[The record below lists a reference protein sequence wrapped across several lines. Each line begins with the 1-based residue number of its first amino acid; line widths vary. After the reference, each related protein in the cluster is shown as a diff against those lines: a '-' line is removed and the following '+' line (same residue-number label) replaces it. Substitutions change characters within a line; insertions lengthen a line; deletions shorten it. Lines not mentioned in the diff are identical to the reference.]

1 MPIKQLSLFVENQP
15 GSLSKV
21 CQVLKENRINISTL
35 SLADT
40 REYGILRLLIQEHER
55 ARDVLEKAGYV
66 VKVTDV
72 LALTVPDHPG
82 GLADTL
88 AILDK
93 HALSVLQIL
102 SFAGVSVEYMYAFTY
117 GRSNKAIIVFRFEN
131 PEKAIAMLKDEPI
144 ELVRAEELF

>member
-93 HALSVLQIL
+93 HALSV
-102 SFAGVSVEYMYAFTY
+102 EYMYAFTY

-131 PEKAIAMLKDEPI
+131 PEKAIAMLEDEPI

>member
-93 HALSVLQIL
+93 HALSV
-102 SFAGVSVEYMYAFTY
+102 EYMYAFTY

>member
-40 REYGILRLLIQEHER
+40 REYGILRLLIQEHDR
-55 ARDVLEKAGYV
+55 ARVVLEKAGYV

-93 HALSVLQIL
+93 HALSV
-102 SFAGVSVEYMYAFTY
+102 EYMYAFTY

-131 PEKAIAMLKDEPI
+131 PDKAVEQFKDEPI

>member
-40 REYGILRLLIQEHER
+40 REYGILRLLIQEHDR
-55 ARDVLEKAGYV
+55 ARVVLEKAGYV

-93 HALSVLQIL
+93 HALSV
-102 SFAGVSVEYMYAFTY
+102 EYMYAFTY

-131 PEKAIAMLKDEPI
+131 PDKAVELKDEPI

>member
-21 CQVLKENRINISTL
+21 CRVLKENRINISTL

-93 HALSVLQIL
+93 HALSV
-102 SFAGVSVEYMYAFTY
+102 EYMYAFTY

-131 PEKAIAMLKDEPI
+131 PEKAIALLKDEPI

>member
-1 MPIKQLSLFVENQP
+1 MPIKQLSLFVENRP

-21 CQVLKENRINISTL
+21 CQVLKENKINISTL

-55 ARDVLEKAGYV
+55 ARTVLEKAGYV
-66 VKVTDV
+66 VKETDV

-93 HALSVLQIL
+93 HALSV
-102 SFAGVSVEYMYAFTY
+102 EYMYAFTY

-131 PEKAIAMLKDEPI
+131 PEKAVELLKDESI

>member
-21 CQVLKENRINISTL
+21 CQVRKENRINISTL

-40 REYGILRLLIQEHER
+40 REYGILRLLIQEHDR
-55 ARDVLEKAGYV
+55 ARVVLEKAGYV

-93 HALSVLQIL
+93 HALSV
-102 SFAGVSVEYMYAFTY
+102 EYMYAFTY

-131 PEKAIAMLKDEPI
+131 PDKAVEQLKDEPI

>member
-40 REYGILRLLIQEHER
+40 REYGILRLLIQEHDR
-55 ARDVLEKAGYV
+55 ARVVLEKAGYV

-93 HALSVLQIL
+93 HALSV
-102 SFAGVSVEYMYAFTY
+102 EYMYAFTY

-131 PEKAIAMLKDEPI
+131 PDKAGEQLKDEPI

>member
-93 HALSVLQIL
+93 HALSV
-102 SFAGVSVEYMYAFTY
+102 EYMYAFTY

-131 PEKAIAMLKDEPI
+131 PEKAIAMLKDEPF
-144 ELVRAEELF
+144 ELVRAEDLF

>member
-40 REYGILRLLIQEHER
+40 REYGILRLLIQEHDR
-55 ARDVLEKAGYV
+55 ARVVLEKAGYV

-93 HALSVLQIL
+93 HALSV
-102 SFAGVSVEYMYAFTY
+102 EYMYAFTY

-131 PEKAIAMLKDEPI
+131 PDKAAEQLKDEPI

>member
-40 REYGILRLLIQEHER
+40 REYGILRLLIQEHDR
-55 ARDVLEKAGYV
+55 ARVVLEKAGYV

-93 HALSVLQIL
+93 HALSV
-102 SFAGVSVEYMYAFTY
+102 EYMYAFTY

-131 PEKAIAMLKDEPI
+131 PDTAVEQLKDEPI

>member
-1 MPIKQLSLFVENQP
+1 MMIKQLSLFVENQP

-40 REYGILRLLIQEHER
+40 REYGILRLLIQEHDR
-55 ARDVLEKAGYV
+55 ARVVLEKAGYV

-93 HALSVLQIL
+93 HALSV
-102 SFAGVSVEYMYAFTY
+102 EYMYAFTY

-131 PEKAIAMLKDEPI
+131 PDKAVEQLKDEPI

>member
-40 REYGILRLLIQEHER
+40 REYGILRLLIQEHDR
-55 ARDVLEKAGYV
+55 ARVVLEKAGYV

-93 HALSVLQIL
+93 HAL
-102 SFAGVSVEYMYAFTY
+102 SVEYMYAFTY

>member
-55 ARDVLEKAGYV
+55 ARDVLEKTGYV

-93 HALSVLQIL
+93 HAL
-102 SFAGVSVEYMYAFTY
+102 SVEYMYAFTY

>member
-40 REYGILRLLIQEHER
+40 REYGILRLLIQEHDR
-55 ARDVLEKAGYV
+55 ARVVLEKAGYV

-93 HALSVLQIL
+93 LAL
-102 SFAGVSVEYMYAFTY
+102 SVEYMYAFTY

-131 PEKAIAMLKDEPI
+131 PDKAVEQLKDEPI

>member
-1 MPIKQLSLFVENQP
+1 MENQP

-40 REYGILRLLIQEHER
+40 REYGILRLLIQEHDR
-55 ARDVLEKAGYV
+55 ARVVLEKAGYV

-93 HALSVLQIL
+93 HALSV
-102 SFAGVSVEYMYAFTY
+102 EYMYAFTY

-131 PEKAIAMLKDEPI
+131 PDKAVEQLKDEPI

>member
-40 REYGILRLLIQEHER
+40 REYGILRLLIQEHDR
-55 ARDVLEKAGYV
+55 ARVVLEKAGYV

-93 HALSVLQIL
+93 HALSV
-102 SFAGVSVEYMYAFTY
+102 EYMYAFTY

-131 PEKAIAMLKDEPI
+131 PEKASAMLKDEPI

>member
-40 REYGILRLLIQEHER
+40 REYGILRLLIQEHDR
-55 ARDVLEKAGYV
+55 ARVVLEKAGYV

-93 HALSVLQIL
+93 HALSVE
-102 SFAGVSVEYMYAFTY
+102 FMYAFTY

-131 PEKAIAMLKDEPI
+131 PDKAVEQLKDEPI

>member
-40 REYGILRLLIQEHER
+40 REYGILRLLIQEYER

-93 HALSVLQIL
+93 HALSV
-102 SFAGVSVEYMYAFTY
+102 EYMYAFTY

-131 PEKAIAMLKDEPI
+131 PDKAVEQLKDEPI

>member
-40 REYGILRLLIQEHER
+40 REYGILRLLIQEHDR
-55 ARDVLEKAGYV
+55 ARVVLEKAGYV

-88 AILDK
+88 AILDT
-93 HALSVLQIL
+93 HAL
-102 SFAGVSVEYMYAFTY
+102 SVEYMYAFTY

-131 PEKAIAMLKDEPI
+131 PDKAVEQLKDEPI

>member
-40 REYGILRLLIQEHER
+40 REYGILRLLIQEYER

-88 AILDK
+88 VILDK
-93 HALSVLQIL
+93 HAL
-102 SFAGVSVEYMYAFTY
+102 SVEYMYAFTY

>member
-1 MPIKQLSLFVENQP
+1 MPIKQLSLFVENCP

-55 ARDVLEKAGYV
+55 ARAVLEKAGYV
-66 VKVTDV
+66 VKETDV

-93 HALSVLQIL
+93 HALSV
-102 SFAGVSVEYMYAFTY
+102 EYMYAFTY

-131 PEKAIAMLKDEPI
+131 PEKAVELLKNEPI

>member
-40 REYGILRLLIQEHER
+40 REYGILRLLIQEHDR
-55 ARDVLEKAGYV
+55 ARVVLEKAGYV

-93 HALSVLQIL
+93 HALSV
-102 SFAGVSVEYMYAFTY
+102 EYMYAFTY

-131 PEKAIAMLKDEPI
+131 QDKAVEQLKDEPI

>member
-40 REYGILRLLIQEHER
+40 REYGILRLLIQEYER

-93 HALSVLQIL
+93 HAL
-102 SFAGVSVEYMYAFTY
+102 SVEYMYAFTY

>member
-1 MPIKQLSLFVENQP
+1 M
-15 GSLSKV
+15 
-21 CQVLKENRINISTL
+21 LKENRINISTL

-93 HALSVLQIL
+93 HALSV
-102 SFAGVSVEYMYAFTY
+102 EYMYAFTY

>member
-40 REYGILRLLIQEHER
+40 REYGILRLLIQEHDR
-55 ARDVLEKAGYV
+55 ARVVLEKAGYV

-93 HALSVLQIL
+93 HALSV
-102 SFAGVSVEYMYAFTY
+102 EYMYAFTY

-131 PEKAIAMLKDEPI
+131 PDKAVEQLKEPI

>member
-40 REYGILRLLIQEHER
+40 REYGILRLLIQEYER

-93 HALSVLQIL
+93 HALSV
-102 SFAGVSVEYMYAFTY
+102 EYMYAFTY

-144 ELVRAEELF
+144 ELVQAEELF

>member
-40 REYGILRLLIQEHER
+40 REYGILRLQIQEHER

-93 HALSVLQIL
+93 HALSV
-102 SFAGVSVEYMYAFTY
+102 EYMYAFTY

>member
-40 REYGILRLLIQEHER
+40 REYGILRLLIQEHDR
-55 ARDVLEKAGYV
+55 ARVVLEKAGYV

-93 HALSVLQIL
+93 HAL
-102 SFAGVSVEYMYAFTY
+102 SVEYMYAFTY

-144 ELVRAEELF
+144 ELVRAEERF

>member
-40 REYGILRLLIQEHER
+40 REYGILRLLIQEHDR
-55 ARDVLEKAGYV
+55 ARVVLEKAGYV

-93 HALSVLQIL
+93 HALSV
-102 SFAGVSVEYMYAFTY
+102 EYMYAFTY

-131 PEKAIAMLKDEPI
+131 PNKAVEQLKDEPI

>member
-40 REYGILRLLIQEHER
+40 REYGILRLLIQEYER

-93 HALSVLQIL
+93 HALSV
-102 SFAGVSVEYMYAFTY
+102 EYMYAFTY

-131 PEKAIAMLKDEPI
+131 PEKAIAMLIDEPI

>member
-40 REYGILRLLIQEHER
+40 REYGILRLLIQEHDR
-55 ARDVLEKAGYV
+55 ARVVLEKAGYV

-82 GLADTL
+82 GLADPL

-93 HALSVLQIL
+93 HAL
-102 SFAGVSVEYMYAFTY
+102 SVEYMYAFTY

-131 PEKAIAMLKDEPI
+131 PDKAVEQLKDEPI

>member
-40 REYGILRLLIQEHER
+40 REYGILRLLIQEHDR
-55 ARDVLEKAGYV
+55 ARVVLEKAGYV

-93 HALSVLQIL
+93 HALSV
-102 SFAGVSVEYMYAFTY
+102 EYMYAFTY

-131 PEKAIAMLKDEPI
+131 PEKAVELLKNEPI